1 MACVIF
7 TDLDGTMLGHHDYEF
22 EPAAKFIETLE
33 SVGIPLVLNTSKT
46 YDEVKQWHKKL
57 GLNSPFA
64 FENGGGFYFNG
75 KMNSLGVAYDKI
87 TETLSQFQN
96 QFRFTGFSS
105 MSVADVCAATN
116 LQKEEAILAKKRMF
130 TEPILWED
138 TEENLTTFKAQLAG
152 SNLQCVRGGRFLHVQ
167 GYHDKATVMNSVLTS
182 LGAMSSTTI
191 GLGDS
196 ENDRS
201 MLEQVDHAIVM
212 SVPGKERLSLNREGV
227 LYPEKPA
234 PGGWVDSLQGLLVQL
249 GYL

>member
-22 EPAAKFIETLE
+22 EPAAEFIETLAKV
-33 SVGIPLVLNTSKT
+33 SIPLVLNTSKT

-57 GLNSPFA
+57 RLSSPFA
-64 FENGGGFYFNG
+64 FENGGGVYFNG

-87 TETLSQFQN
+87 IETLNELRN

-116 LQKEEAILAKKRMF
+116 LQKEEATLAKKRMF

-138 TEENLTTFKAQLAG
+138 TEENLTKFKTHVAG

-167 GYHDKATVMNSVLTS
+167 GYHDKATAMNSVLTS
-182 LGAMSSTTI
+182 LDAMSSITV

-212 SVPGKERLSLNREGV
+212 SVPGKERLSLNREGA